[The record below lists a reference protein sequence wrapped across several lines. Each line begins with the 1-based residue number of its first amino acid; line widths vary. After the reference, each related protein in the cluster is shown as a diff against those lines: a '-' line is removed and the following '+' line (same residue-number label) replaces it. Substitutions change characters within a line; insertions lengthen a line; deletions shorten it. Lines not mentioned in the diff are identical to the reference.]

1 MSAGA
6 TVPATGTAAAA
17 GLEGICKSFPG
28 VQALDDV
35 TFDVYRGEIHA
46 LLGEN
51 GAGKSTLIKVL
62 DGLVRPDAGRVL
74 LDGEEVQLHSVRD
87 ARKRGVTVVPQD
99 VLAVPQLSIGRNI
112 LLGFEGQMTHRTG
125 LTAGEE
131 SVVRKALERS
141 GATFDP
147 STRAGSMSVPELRLA
162 QIARALLHPG
172 DVIALDEPT
181 AVLSEAD
188 ADHLLERLVAFR
200 EQGKAIIYVSHRLSE
215 VLRIAQRITVLRN
228 GRNVGT
234 FAREEFDKDR
244 IVALMAKPDTRLSV
258 GDTSPSAEADGDGT
272 PGAAIVLQVEGVTR
286 APHLLDVSLSVAA
299 GQIVG
304 IAGVQGSGHGHL
316 LRAIAGLDA
325 YESGRVT
332 IVGKTIPSGSIR
344 AAYGAGAVLVPADR
358 RRAAIVPL
366 MSVRSNLV
374 IPIRSAARRLGIRL
388 KRLERATA
396 RRYIETFGI
405 RTPSTEALAGGLSGG
420 NQQKVALARAFE
432 SAPRVI
438 LLEEPTQGI
447 DINAKAEIRNLVR
460 RLAREDGVAVVV
472 ATSEFEE
479 LLGLADEIHVM
490 RLGRHVATMPA
501 AEATYAGILH
511 HALP

>member
-1 MSAGA
+1 VSA
-6 TVPATGTAAAA
+6 PAA
-17 GLEGICKSFPG
+17 GSTVLTPPAARLEGISKSFPG

-62 DGLVRPDAGRVL
+62 DGLYRPDDGTIS
-74 LDGEEVQLHSVRD
+74 LDGAEVQLHSVRD
-87 ARKRGVTVVPQD
+87 ARRRGITVVPQEI
-99 VLAVPQLSIGRNI
+99 LAVPQLSVGRNI
-112 LLGFEGQMTHRTG
+112 LLGFEGQLTRRGG
-125 LTAGEE
+125 LTSSEQKLVAE
-131 SVVRKALERS
+131 ALSRS
-141 GATFDP
+141 GASFDP
-147 STRAGSMSVPELRLA
+147 GARAGSMSVPELRLA

-181 AVLSEAD
+181 AVLSESD
-188 ADHLLERLVAFR
+188 AEHLLERLVALR

-215 VLRIAQRITVLRN
+215 VLRIAQRITVLRD

-234 FAREEFDKDR
+234 FAREEVDKDR
-244 IVALMAKPDTRLSV
+244 IVALMAKPDRRVDV
-258 GDTSPSAEADGDGT
+258 GYNEGGPPSPRGAPVLEAEDIT
-272 PGAAIVLQVEGVTR
+272 WPPNLLGVTLR
-286 APHLLDVSLSVAA
+286 AAA
-299 GQIVG
+299 GRIVG

-332 IVGKTIPSGSIR
+332 IAGTQVPPGSIR
-344 AAYGAGAVLVPADR
+344 AAYRAGAVLVPADR

-374 IPIRSAARRLGIRL
+374 LPVRSGARRLGLRL
-388 KRLERATA
+388 MRSERATA
-396 RRYIETFGI
+396 RRYIETFGV

-432 SAPRVI
+432 STPRVI

-447 DINAKAEIRNLVR
+447 DVNAKAEIRNLIR
-460 RLAREDGVAVVV
+460 RLARQEGVATVV

-490 RLGRHVATMPA
+490 CLGRLVATMSA
-501 AEATYAGILH
+501 DEATYARILN

>member
-1 MSAGA
+1 MPQAA
-6 TVPATGTAAAA
+6 VPAAR
-17 GLEGICKSFPG
+17 LDGITKIFPG
-28 VQALDDV
+28 VRALDDV

-62 DGLVRPDAGRVL
+62 DGLYRPDAGTVSIDGTEVL
-74 LDGEEVQLHSVRD
+74 LHSVRD

-99 VLAVPQLSIGRNI
+99 VLAVPELSIGRNI
-112 LLGFEGQMTHRTG
+112 LLGFEGQLTRRRG
-125 LTAGEE
+125 LTADEKRL
-131 SVVRKALERS
+131 VREALARS

-181 AVLSEAD
+181 AVLSESD
-188 ADHLLERLVAFR
+188 ADLLLERLVGLR

-215 VLRIAQRITVLRN
+215 VLRISQRITVLRD

-234 FAREEFDKDR
+234 FARHEIDKDR
-244 IVALMAKPDTRLSV
+244 IIALMAKPDRRV
-258 GDTSPSAEADGDGT
+258 DAVYEDGAPAVDGGDG
-272 PGAAIVLQVEGVTR
+272 PVLQVSR
-286 APHLLDVSLSVAA
+286 LSRPPSLLDVSLGVSP
-299 GQIVG
+299 GTIVG
-304 IAGVQGSGHGHL
+304 VAGVQGSGHGHL
-316 LRAIAGLDA
+316 LRSIAGLDA
-325 YESGRVT
+325 YESGTVT
-332 IVGKTIPSGSIR
+332 FEGKVVPPGSIR
-344 AAYGAGAVLVPADR
+344 AAYAAGAVLVPADR

-366 MSVRSNLV
+366 MNVRSNLV
-374 IPIRSAARRLGIRL
+374 LPARSGARRLGLRL
-388 KRLERATA
+388 KRSERATA
-396 RRYIETFGI
+396 RRYIDTFGV
-405 RTPSTEALAGGLSGG
+405 RTPSSESLAGGLSGG

-432 SAPRVI
+432 SRPKVI

-447 DINAKAEIRNLVR
+447 DINAKAEIRNLMR
-460 RLAREDGVAVVV
+460 RLAREERVAIVV

-490 RLGRHVATMPA
+490 RLGRLVATMPA
-501 AEATYAGILH
+501 GEATYTAILQ